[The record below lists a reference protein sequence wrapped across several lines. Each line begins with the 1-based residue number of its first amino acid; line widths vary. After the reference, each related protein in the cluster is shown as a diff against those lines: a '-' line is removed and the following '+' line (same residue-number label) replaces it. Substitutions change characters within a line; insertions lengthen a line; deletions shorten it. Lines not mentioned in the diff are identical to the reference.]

1 LQVSHGIYWSCCL
14 FELLLLAKAV
24 VVAVLGKERLLPPK
38 PEGHAAARGDVG
50 LLCMYAS
57 LVAALL
63 SSFLEGWLA
72 QRLVVRWRKQLEMGQ
87 EARGGGSA
95 AQPLLGKK
103 QQKAEVRRACACM
116 RVVAVLGM
124 DAAGAQVPIFCVP
137 CTTCCATLCS

>member
-1 LQVSHGIYWSCCL
+1 MSHGIYWSCCL

-72 QRLVVRWRKQLEMGQ
+72 QRLVARWRKQFEAAQ

-103 QQKAEVRRACACM
+103 QQKAEVRAG
-116 RVVAVLGM
+116 VAVGGWMGM
-124 DAAGAQVPIFCVP
+124 EAAGAQLPLSMCL
-137 CTTCCATLCS
+137 LCSAVSHFAA